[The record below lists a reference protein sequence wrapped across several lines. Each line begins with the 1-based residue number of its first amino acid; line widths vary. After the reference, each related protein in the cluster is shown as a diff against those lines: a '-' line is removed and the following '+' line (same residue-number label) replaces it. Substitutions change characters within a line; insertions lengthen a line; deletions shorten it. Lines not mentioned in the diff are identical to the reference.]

1 MNSIAERTDKIINY
15 SGYVNTSTEEL
26 IEEVEAE
33 DSSSSIDKPFLNDDG
48 EPMIT
53 LPALPG
59 HNSNVRSEDQA
70 NKSKAMLY
78 QSDKETMKKRC
89 RFVSGDEK
97 FIQEQVAQLSTDSN
111 AIGIESQQ

>member
-33 DSSSSIDKPFLNDDG
+33 DSSSSIDKPFLNDD
-48 EPMIT
+48 EPVIT

-59 HNSNVRSEDQA
+59 HISNVRSEDQA
-70 NKSKAMLY
+70 SKSK
-78 QSDKETMKKRC
+78 
-89 RFVSGDEK
+89 V
-97 FIQEQVAQLSTDSN
+97 
-111 AIGIESQQ
+111 GIN